1 MRFWV
6 KDKNKKGGCG
16 LHSSILWHITN
27 YSKLNLTVENYSF
40 FVWLSV
46 SFDRKSLSQTFFK
59 MFFFCFPKFS
69 SSIIFPRS
77 TSAIQNQTA
86 NIISSRKRPKMTICL
101 TSLLDHS
108 EKLSVET
115 PGMNETSQANHKIRF
130 FRKFERFFKFFPFVL
145 FSCLLFLMFPIWNLY
160 FFQNR
165 KFKLLFKETF
175 SWLSVD
181 SHLLLNKGSSSVVQH
196 SEFWEPGLIQAPYLW

>member
-27 YSKLNLTVENYSF
+27 YPKLNLTVENYSF

-69 SSIIFPRS
+69 FSIIFPRS

-101 TSLLDHS
+101 TSLFDNFENCPMRLLAWTKRHKPTTNSDFFAS
-108 EKLSVET
+108 LS
-115 PGMNETSQANHKIRF
+115 GFLIF
-130 FRKFERFFKFFPFVL
+130 FLSCYFPVFC
-145 FSCLLFLMFPIWNLY
+145 F
-160 FFQNR
+160 
-165 KFKLLFKETF
+165 
-175 SWLSVD
+175 
-181 SHLLLNKGSSSVVQH
+181 
-196 SEFWEPGLIQAPYLW
+196 

>member
-1 MRFWV
+1 M
-6 KDKNKKGGCG
+6 
-16 LHSSILWHITN
+16 
-27 YSKLNLTVENYSF
+27 ENYSF

-101 TSLLDHS
+101 TSLFDNFENCPMRLLAWTKRHKPTTKSDFFAS
-108 EKLSVET
+108 LSGFLNFSSRVIFLSFVFNI
-115 PGMNETSQANHKIRF
+115 PASGICIFSKIEDLKCYLR
-130 FRKFERFFKFFPFVL
+130 E
-145 FSCLLFLMFPIWNLY
+145 Y
-160 FFQNR
+160 FHDCQ
-165 KFKLLFKETF
+165 
-175 SWLSVD
+175 
-181 SHLLLNKGSSSVVQH
+181 
-196 SEFWEPGLIQAPYLW
+196 LILIYY

>member
-6 KDKNKKGGCG
+6 KEKNKKGGCG

-86 NIISSRKRPKMTICL
+86 NFISSRKRPKMTICL
-101 TSLLDHS
+101 TSLLDYS
-108 EKLSVET
+108 EKLSDET
-115 PGMNETSQANHKIRF
+115 PGMNETSQTNHKLRF
-130 FRKFERFFKFFPFVL
+130 FRKFERFFNFFPFVL
-145 FSCLLFLMFPIWNLY
+145 FSCLLFLIFPHLEFV
-160 FFQNR
+160 FFP
-165 KFKLLFKETF
+165 K
-175 SWLSVD
+175 
-181 SHLLLNKGSSSVVQH
+181 
-196 SEFWEPGLIQAPYLW
+196 

>member
-6 KDKNKKGGCG
+6 KEKNKKGGCG

-86 NIISSRKRPKMTICL
+86 NIISSRKRPKMTIWL

-108 EKLSVET
+108 EKLSDET
-115 PGMNETSQANHKIRF
+115 PGMNETSQANHKLRF
-130 FRKFERFFKFFPFVL
+130 FASLSGYLNFSFRVIFLSFVFNIPASGICI
-145 FSCLLFLMFPIWNLY
+145 FSKIEDLKCYLREY
-160 FFQNR
+160 FHDCQ
-165 KFKLLFKETF
+165 
-175 SWLSVD
+175 
-181 SHLLLNKGSSSVVQH
+181 
-196 SEFWEPGLIQAPYLW
+196 LILIYY